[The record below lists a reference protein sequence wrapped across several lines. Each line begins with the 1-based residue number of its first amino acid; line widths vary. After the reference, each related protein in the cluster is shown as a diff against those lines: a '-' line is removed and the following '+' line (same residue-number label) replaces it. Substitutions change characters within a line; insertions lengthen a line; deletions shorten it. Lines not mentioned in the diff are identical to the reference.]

1 MLIPNLAI
9 AGYRSFGEEIQY
21 FDRFVK
27 INIFIGRNNAGKS
40 NVLRMLE
47 KIYPRSSQPSSYLFD
62 PLDAHFPS
70 KPQLRIGRGEI
81 LECADDGALLIR
93 ADHPILQHVAIHH
106 QDRVRRL
113 LGKVFAEKRRTE
125 KTNLCWSV
133 VALPNRDDQIENW
146 EKAFGVLP
154 DHELKDLW
162 AAVTIYRSGG
172 NRNNDW
178 IPGILA
184 KLRPDFDQIDIVVIP
199 AIRQIGEKGSVSDG
213 FDGNGIIERLAK
225 LQNPGPHH
233 QEDRKKFHQVRNF
246 LRSVVDDETVEIEVP
261 YERDTLVVHMEGK
274 ALPIQSLGSGIHEVV
289 ILAAAA
295 TVLTNCVVCI
305 EEPELHLN
313 PVLQKKL
320 MRYLSQYTSNQYFIT
335 THSAALMD
343 LPEIEIY
350 HLYLERGATKVTR
363 VFSDISKSGVC
374 DDLGYHAS
382 DLLQANCVIWVEGPS
397 DRLYLNFWILGLSC
411 DLVEGVHYS
420 IMFYGGRLASH
431 LTYTD
436 ELQAVDDFISL
447 RRLNRRGVMLFD
459 SDKDSPYGRINET
472 KQRLRAEF
480 DKGPGHA
487 WVTDGREIENYLPV
501 EQVKAAIG
509 VVAPRSAPTST
520 FTKYENLLKVRSKR
534 GKETQ
539 ASKIEVARYI
549 TENYAPDYSIH
560 NLDVEVRKVIRFI
573 AESNPKKLS

>member
-1 MLIPNLAI
+1 MLIPNLAV

-21 FDRFVK
+21 FERFDK

-47 KIYPRSSQPSSYLFD
+47 KFYPRSSQPSSYYLD
-62 PLDAHFPS
+62 PLDTHLPS
-70 KPQLRIGRGEI
+70 RPQLRLGRGESI
-81 LECADDGALLIR
+81 ECADEGIPLIR
-93 ADHPILQHVAIHH
+93 DDHPILRQVAAHN
-106 QDRVRRL
+106 RGWVRRH
-113 LGKVFAEKRRTE
+113 LGKVFAEKRKIE
-125 KTNLCWSV
+125 KTNLCWSIFT
-133 VALPNRDDQIENW
+133 LPNRDDQAENW
-146 EKAFGVLP
+146 KKAFTVLL
-154 DHELKDLW
+154 DREIQDLW
-162 AAVTIYRSGG
+162 KAVTMYRSGG
-172 NRNNDW
+172 SRDNDW
-178 IPGILA
+178 IPGILEGL
-184 KLRPDFDQIDIVVIP
+184 KPHFSSINIVVIP
-199 AIRQIGEKGSVSDG
+199 AIREIGGKGSISDG

-225 LQNPGPHH
+225 LQNPGPHD
-233 QEDRKKFHQVRNF
+233 QEDRKKFQQVRNF

-320 MRYLSQYTSNQYFIT
+320 MLYLSQYTSNQYFIT
-335 THSAALMD
+335 THSAALMN
-343 LPEIEIY
+343 LAGVEIY
-350 HLYLERGATKVTR
+350 HLYLESGATKVIR
-363 VFSDISKSGVC
+363 AFSDVSKSGVC

-397 DRLYLNFWILGLSC
+397 DRLYLNFWIRGLNRN
-411 DLVEGVHYS
+411 LVEGVHYS
-420 IMFYGGRLASH
+420 IMFYGGRLASN

-436 ELQAVDDFISL
+436 ELQAVNDFISL
-447 RRLNRRGVMLFD
+447 RRLNRRGIMLFD

-487 WVTDGREIENYLPV
+487 WVTYGREIENYLPV
-501 EQVKAAIG
+501 EQIKTAIG
-509 VVAPRSAPTST
+509 VVAPRSAPIST
-520 FTKYENLLKVRSKR
+520 FTKYENVLKVRSKR
-534 GKETQ
+534 GKESQ

-549 TENYAPDYSIH
+549 TENYTPDYSMYD
-560 NLDVEVRKVIRFI
+560 LDTEVRKVIRFI
-573 AESNPKKLS
+573 IESNPKK